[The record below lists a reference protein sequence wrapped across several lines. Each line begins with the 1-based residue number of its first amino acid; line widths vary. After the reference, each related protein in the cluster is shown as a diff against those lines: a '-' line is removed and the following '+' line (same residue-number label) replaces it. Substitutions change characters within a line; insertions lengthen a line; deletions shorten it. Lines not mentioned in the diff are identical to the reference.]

1 MPGFSPSDYSA
12 ILLSIK
18 VAIVATL
25 ISLPFGFTVAYL
37 MTFRKFRGRVALD
50 VLINLPLTLPPVV
63 VGYILLLLLGKQGW
77 IGKTILQP
85 LGINLIFTW
94 KAAVI
99 ATAVVGFPPDGQI
112 YAYGY
117 GNY

>member
-25 ISLPFGFTVAYL
+25 ISLPFGFAVAYL

-50 VLINLPLTLPPVV
+50 VLVNLPLTVTAGRGRLH
-63 VGYILLLLLGKQGW
+63 
-77 IGKTILQP
+77 
-85 LGINLIFTW
+85 F
-94 KAAVI
+94 
-99 ATAVVGFPPDGQI
+99 ATALGQAGMDREDYSPAIRYQFDFHLEGGGHCYCGGRLPPDGQI